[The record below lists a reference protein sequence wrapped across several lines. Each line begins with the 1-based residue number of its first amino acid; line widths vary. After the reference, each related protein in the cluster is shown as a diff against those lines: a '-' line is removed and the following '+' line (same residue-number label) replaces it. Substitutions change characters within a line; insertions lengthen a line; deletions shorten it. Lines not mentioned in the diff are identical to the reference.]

1 MKESEIRAAEE
12 TRKRGRGNPNMK
24 LGVSSVNPSGKP
36 KAVDQEELESLRERV
51 AELEQRERDREA
63 AAAEVDGEGGQVTA
77 PRMRKVLGQD
87 PVLDVGP
94 TEQRLREWLVK
105 DVSKFEQRAREMEAE
120 ENAIAELKAE
130 TGRLRAE
137 NTEWKSREAERGAS
151 KVETRDEGSERALAM
166 LHTILG
172 VSNGGIA

>member
-12 TRKRGRGNPNMK
+12 TRKRGRGNPNMRA
-24 LGVSSVNPSGKP
+24 GVSSVNPSGKQ
-36 KAVDQEELESLRERV
+36 KAVDREELESLRERV

-105 DVSKFEQRAREMEAE
+105 DVSKFEQRVREMEAE
-120 ENAIAELKAE
+120 ENGVAEVKAE
-130 TGRLRAE
+130 NGRLRAE
-137 NTEWKSREAERGAS
+137 TAEWKAREAKRGAA
-151 KVETRDEGSERALAM
+151 KVETRDEGYERALAM

-172 VSNGGIA
+172 CRTEA